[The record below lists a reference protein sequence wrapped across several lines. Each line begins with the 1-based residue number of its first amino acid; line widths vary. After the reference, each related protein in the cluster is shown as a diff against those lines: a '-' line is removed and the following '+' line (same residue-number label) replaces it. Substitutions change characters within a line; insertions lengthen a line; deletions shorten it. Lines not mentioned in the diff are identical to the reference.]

1 MVKVRC
7 STKLAKTA
15 VGKRNLG
22 STFFA
27 GADQFAKTYA
37 LNLRQTSATLSVR
50 RPQYLEPARPDPLS
64 EIKEAKQGKKTQI
77 AMFRATQALQSTI
90 RRLPLSTKQAG
101 KEYYKGNRVGNMGT
115 IDKYGNFHPDYSKV
129 RTYMYPVAG
138 VKDFE
143 VSAPSPCTPL
153 DVETKQHYCI

>member
-1 MVKVRC
+1 
-7 STKLAKTA
+7 
-15 VGKRNLG
+15 
-22 STFFA
+22 
-27 GADQFAKTYA
+27 
-37 LNLRQTSATLSVR
+37 
-50 RPQYLEPARPDPLS
+50 
-64 EIKEAKQGKKTQI
+64 
-77 AMFRATQALQSTI
+77 MFRATQALQSTI

-143 VSAPSPCTPL
+143 LTPFVAESIEKARQVDVDQVSGEPL
-153 DVETKQHYCI
+153 YEAYGKKITGEEYLKQWKVQGGRDPTY